1 MAGKGQEGAGLLVS
15 LDERRAG
22 VAKSGAAM
30 AAQWFSQDLFDDP
43 NLAGD
48 GESACRGFCCCR
60 TFVYVVGA
68 GSVGFDHVVA
78 SVSVCFMNGTDVSM
92 AMSVSVTERL
102 MQWPEHQDVNITG
115 QLS

>member
-1 MAGKGQEGAGLLVS
+1 

-48 GESACRGFCCCR
+48 G
-60 TFVYVVGA
+60 
-68 GSVGFDHVVA
+68 
-78 SVSVCFMNGTDVSM
+78 VCDVRF
-92 AMSVSVTERL
+92 TTWE
-102 MQWPEHQDVNITG
+102 
-115 QLS
+115 